1 MKKVSALF
9 LVSVLSSFSSYANE
23 RPDESS
29 APHYNS
35 TMDPANSTSTTIS
48 TGATGYEP
56 PIKDVVHTG
65 ASATVRKKTIRK
77 SLEESCEKINGKM
90 VCDQE
95 LKIQKKIKNTDAT
108 KDDPVDIPESDL
120 E

>member
-1 MKKVSALF
+1 MKKLLSLLLITSLTSF
-9 LVSVLSSFSSYANE
+9 SSFSTD
-23 RPDESS
+23 RPTASS
-29 APHYNS
+29 APNYNS

-56 PIKDVVHTG
+56 PVIDTVHTG

-95 LKIQKKIKNTDAT
+95 MKIQKKIKNADAT
-108 KDDPVDIPESDL
+108 KDEPVDIPESDL